1 MPTAIVH
8 HPVFEEHDTGPQH
21 PERPERYR
29 VTIDALRA
37 DKDLWAN
44 VVEIEADEA
53 RRSDIQACH
62 TPQHFKH
69 VEEAVREGRGYLDA
83 DTMVSGKS
91 LEAALRG
98 AGAACRAIDA
108 VIEGTAKNAFAPVRP
123 PGHHATSDRAMGF
136 CLFNNVAVAA
146 RYAQK
151 QYKEIE
157 RVAILDW
164 DVHHG
169 NGSQGIFY
177 DDSSV
182 FYFSMHQYPW
192 YPGTGAASERGVGN
206 LWNIPMPAG
215 LPPERYVDAL
225 RAALDTGKVA
235 AVVFEGSGA
244 HYGRDPLPDGY
255 AQAVR
260 LECERAG
267 ALLILDEVVT
277 GFRVATGGMQS
288 LLGIRPDLSMFGK
301 VMAGG
306 LPGGAL
312 GGRRDV
318 MELLASSVEH
328 PGTFNANP
336 LTAAAGIAT
345 LAVCATGAPQEAA
358 STAAAQLET
367 GWREVMRQRGA
378 SGRVWRLASI
388 IHMELEDPGAQATLA
403 TRMRAAGVDLLHTSA
418 FCSAVHTED
427 DIAESVAALDRVL
440 SPR

>member
-108 VIEGTAKNAFAPVRP
+108 VIEGTAKNAFVPVRP

-136 CLFNNVAVAA
+136 CLFNNVAIAA

-151 QYKEIE
+151 QYKEID

-192 YPGTGAASERGVGN
+192 YPGTGSRAETGQGRGRGYTLNVPMRAMTPTGDQRRAFDSAIEEIASKFTPDLV
-206 LWNIPMPAG
+206 IISAG
-215 LPPERYVDAL
+215 FDAH
-225 RAALDTGKVA
+225 RD
-235 AVVFEGSGA
+235 
-244 HYGRDPLPDGY
+244 DPLG
-255 AQAVR
+255 Q
-260 LECERAG
+260 
-267 ALLILDEVVT
+267 LLLTDNDFVQMTRVVKEW
-277 GFRVATGGMQS
+277 ATE
-288 LLGIRPDLSMFGK
+288 
-301 VMAGG
+301 AC
-306 LPGGAL
+306 
-312 GGRRDV
+312 GGRIISC
-318 MELLASSVEH
+318 MEGGYNLETLGETVRAHVQELAS
-328 PGTFNANP
+328 G
-336 LTAAAGIAT
+336 
-345 LAVCATGAPQEAA
+345 
-358 STAAAQLET
+358 
-367 GWREVMRQRGA
+367 
-378 SGRVWRLASI
+378 
-388 IHMELEDPGAQATLA
+388 
-403 TRMRAAGVDLLHTSA
+403 
-418 FCSAVHTED
+418 
-427 DIAESVAALDRVL
+427 
-440 SPR
+440 